1 MIEAEALLEFIE
13 ELVYTRKGENFS
25 DLQRTILLTSLQG
38 SRMTYDQLAEDCGY
52 SPKYVK
58 QDIAPKLWLF
68 LSDVLGQ
75 KITKSNVRAA
85 LERELRKYS
94 QQTSERAGAT
104 PQPGVTMPQRSP
116 SFAVPAFLSVP
127 SFEQA
132 PPSSL
137 DLGSNLHQGTILLVD
152 DQPKNLKLLS
162 DFLEE
167 QGYTVQQAINGT
179 VALQAVAIAPPDL
192 ILLDIQM
199 PDLDGYTVCQ
209 QLKSNPHFQDIPV
222 IFVSALDEAWDK
234 VKAFSVG
241 GSDYISKPFKLVEVL
256 ARVENQLKI
265 WRLQQVLKR
274 QNAQLQQ
281 AIQEL
286 NRLAAIDPVTQV
298 SSRQRF
304 DDYLEA
310 SWQQG
315 ITTQSPLSIAMC
327 CVGRFSEFNDAYGR
341 AVGDQC
347 LRHIAQLMKKAAQRP
362 EDLVSRYSGVMF
374 AMILV
379 SRDSDEAAAIAEDLL
394 KDFIILSGTPST
406 ADIPCLFLNIG
417 IATAIPDGS
426 SDSSALIE
434 RCDRA
439 LCEAKSRGSNCFVVG

>member
-13 ELVYTRKGENFS
+13 ELVYADKGENFS
-25 DLQRTILLTSLQG
+25 DLQRTILLASLQG
-38 SRMTYDQLAEDCGY
+38 SRITYDQLAEDCGY

-75 KITKSNVRAA
+75 KITKANVRAA
-85 LERELRKYS
+85 LERELRKRSRPPGTPEYAR
-94 QQTSERAGAT
+94 TAEALGLT
-104 PQPGVTMPQRSP
+104 PQVPPSLPLP
-116 SFAVPAFLSVP
+116 SFLSAPTAETAANPLASNVDAP
-127 SFEQA
+127 S
-132 PPSSL
+132 
-137 DLGSNLHQGTILLVD
+137 GTILLVD

-162 DFLEE
+162 DLLEE

-192 ILLDIQM
+192 ILLDVQM

-209 QLKSNPHFQDIPV
+209 QLKANPHTQDIPV

-256 ARVENQLKI
+256 ARVENQLKV
-265 WRLQQVLKR
+265 WKLQQILKR
-274 QNAQLQQ
+274 QNIQLQQ

-304 DDYLEA
+304 DAYLQMT
-310 SWQQG
+310 WNQG
-315 ITTQSPLSIAMC
+315 SIEQSPLSLALC
-327 CVGRFSEFNDAYGR
+327 FVDGFTAFNDAYGR
-341 AVGDQC
+341 QIGDQC
-347 LRHIAQLMKKAAQRP
+347 LRHIAQLMKQAAQRP
-362 EDLVSRYSGVMF
+362 DDLICRYSGVTF
-374 AMILV
+374 AILSV
-379 SRDSDEAAAIAEDLL
+379 GQDTAAASAMAEALL
-394 KDFIILSGTPST
+394 VDFKTLSGEPTMVDVPRIS
-406 ADIPCLFLNIG
+406 LSIG
-417 IATAIPDGS
+417 IATTIPDAA
-426 SDSSALIE
+426 SDSSILVE

-439 LCEAKSRGSNCFVVG
+439 LREARVQGTNCFVIG